1 MKDITQPFSR
11 MIDLVSGR
19 IPGIPE
25 VMSRRLSDMRGWFA
39 DANAEAALI
48 GRNPLIYEVHYGYN
62 APSIEGQLGFCTTI
76 IYPGKIG
83 EEYYMTKGH
92 YHGKAD
98 RAEIYYCLQGEGDLL
113 LQTRDGAT
121 NVQHMIPGVIAY
133 IPAYHAHRTINTG
146 AENFVF
152 LSVYPADSGY
162 DYASIAERGFA
173 SLMVERDGK
182 PKLVPNSRYQS
193 A

>member
-1 MKDITQPFSR
+1 MTDISLPFSR
-11 MIDLVSGR
+11 TIDLTTGR
-19 IPGIPE
+19 IPGIKE
-25 VMSRRLSDMRGWFA
+25 ITSRRLSDMRGWFA
-39 DANAEAALI
+39 DPEAEAAII
-48 GRNPLIYEVHYGYN
+48 GRNPLIYEVHYGFDVPN
-62 APSIEGQLGFCTTI
+62 IEGQLGFCTTI

-83 EEYYMTKGH
+83 NEYYMTKGH
-92 YHGKAD
+92 YHAKAD
-98 RAEIYYCLQGEGDLL
+98 RAEIYYALQGEGDLL

-121 NVQHMIPGVIAY
+121 NVQHLLPGVIAY

-162 DYASIAERGFA
+162 DYASIATGGFA

-182 PKLVPNSRYQS
+182 PKLIPNPRYQ
-193 A
+193 AE